1 MPEAVSD
8 QQSAISPDARAG
20 QSSVG
25 VTFHPLRVAAVEAL
39 TDDAVAVEFE
49 VPQQLRDT
57 FRFLPGQHV
66 TVRADIDGADVRRS
80 YSICADAGI
89 GRIRVGIRR
98 LMGGVFS
105 TFATTRLAAGDELGV
120 TAPSGEFSIAP
131 GTSGHF
137 AAIVAG
143 SGITPVLSMV
153 STTLASDPR
162 TRWTVVYGNRE
173 ARSVMFLE
181 ELEALKD
188 RHPDRLQLIHVLSRE
203 DTGLDLTSGRIDAPR
218 LQRLFATLL
227 PPSSVDT
234 WFLCGPYE
242 MVMMAREELAGAGVP
257 EGAVLDELFFAGPP
271 TDLPPPPPEDEAG
284 TVSLTFT
291 LQGRSTSTRM
301 RPASSVLDAAMAV
314 RSELPFSCKG
324 GMCATCKARVVEG
337 AVTMDKNYALVDAD
351 LAAGYV
357 LTCQSHPTTPSV
369 VVDFDQR

>member
-39 TDDAVAVEFE
+39 TDDAVAVEFD
-49 VPQQLRDT
+49 VPEQLKDT

-80 YSICADAGI
+80 YSICADARI

-242 MVMMAREELAGAGVP
+242 MVMMAREELAGTGVP

>member
-1 MPEAVSD
+1 MER
-8 QQSAISPDARAG
+8 AISDPPSGIGSTAAVG
-20 QSSVG
+20 G
-25 VTFHPLRVAAVEAL
+25 VTFHPLKVASVEPL
-39 TDDAVAVEFE
+39 TEDSVVVEFV
-49 VPQQLRDT
+49 VPDDLRDV
-57 FRFLPGQHV
+57 FRYLPGQHV

-80 YSICADAGI
+80 YSICTDAGI

-120 TAPSGEFSIAP
+120 TAPSGEFWIAP

-181 ELEALKD
+181 DLEALKD
-188 RHPDRLQLIHVLSRE
+188 RYPDRLQLIHVLSRE

-242 MVMMAREELAGAGVP
+242 MVMTAREELSGAGVP

-301 RPASSVLDAAMAV
+301 RPTSSVLDAAMAV

>member
-39 TDDAVAVEFE
+39 TDDAVAVEFD
-49 VPQQLRDT
+49 VPEQLKDT

-89 GRIRVGIRR
+89 GRIRVGVRR

>member
-39 TDDAVAVEFE
+39 TDDAVAVQFE